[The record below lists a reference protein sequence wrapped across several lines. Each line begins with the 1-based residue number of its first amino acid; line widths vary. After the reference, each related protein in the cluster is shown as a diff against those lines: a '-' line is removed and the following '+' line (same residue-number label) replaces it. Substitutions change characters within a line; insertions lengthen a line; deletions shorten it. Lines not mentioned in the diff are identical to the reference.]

1 MKMLQR
7 RKDGTRRQSNAIISL
22 VSVFVGCSVLLPLC
36 DAFVPYNSRPTTFTT
51 STSTELS
58 MVFDFFRDR
67 SKEGL
72 DQLGNLADSA
82 KRGQLGK
89 GLADASSYTTE
100 TNKVFADGLAK
111 SRNRLLMNVESLFT
125 GVSPERVLDD
135 LQDILLQADL
145 GISTAEDVVA
155 EVKSLRE
162 DSSKMLTRQDL
173 FSIMRGKLIEA
184 LDTGK
189 PGAIQFSTDD
199 CPTVLFIMGVS

>member
-1 MKMLQR
+1 
-7 RKDGTRRQSNAIISL
+7 
-22 VSVFVGCSVLLPLC
+22 
-36 DAFVPYNSRPTTFTT
+36 
-51 STSTELS
+51 

-67 SKEGL
+67 SQEGL
-72 DQLGNLADSA
+72 YQLGNLAGA
-82 KRGQLGK
+82 ATRGQMGK
-89 GLADASSYTTE
+89 GLAEASLYTTQ
-100 TNKVFADGLAK
+100 TNKAFAEGLAK
-111 SRNRLLMNVESLFT
+111 SRNRLLMNLESLYT
-125 GVSPERVLDD
+125 GISPEDVLED

-162 DSSKMLTRQDL
+162 DSTKMLSRQDL

-199 CPTVLFIMGVS
+199 SCPTVIFIMGVSGYLYWYSYSYSYCRTIRAIVPSISKQISHFALFIHSLLHDHDNTGQRYG